1 MAEALGSTR
10 KRTIK
15 SEEEEGRIEWGGIE
29 TERKE
34 DCGIETV
41 KGTDLEPGSR
51 RKGD

>member
-1 MAEALGSTR
+1 MIEALGSTR

-15 SEEEEGRIEWGGIE
+15 SEEEEGRIEWGEVE

-34 DCGIETV
+34 DCGIQTV
-41 KGTDLEPGSR
+41 KGTDLEAGSR